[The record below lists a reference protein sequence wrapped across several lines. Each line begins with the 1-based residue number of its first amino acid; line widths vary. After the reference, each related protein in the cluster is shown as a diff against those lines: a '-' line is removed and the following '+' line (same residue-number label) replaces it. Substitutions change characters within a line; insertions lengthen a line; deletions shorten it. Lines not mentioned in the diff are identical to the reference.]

1 MPLYTPTWNIVIW
14 PRAALAKYN
23 PSETNAKR
31 MNILNSLEAWKINSS
46 QILVQSKFTGT
57 QWILHFM
64 ETFKEVLINTR
75 LDVVGIFLKN
85 LQKRNTG

>member
-46 QILVQSKFTGT
+46 QILV
-57 QWILHFM
+57 
-64 ETFKEVLINTR
+64 
-75 LDVVGIFLKN
+75 
-85 LQKRNTG
+85 